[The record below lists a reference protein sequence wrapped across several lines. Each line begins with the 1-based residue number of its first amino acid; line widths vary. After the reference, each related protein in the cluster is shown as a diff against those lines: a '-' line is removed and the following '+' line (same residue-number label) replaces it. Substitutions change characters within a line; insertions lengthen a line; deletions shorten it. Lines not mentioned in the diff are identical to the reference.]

1 MQKLEGA
8 MRAYPW
14 GSHTLLAQLRGQPT
28 PTEHPEAE
36 LWFGAHPSNPGTVD
50 GLPLSHVIAESPD
63 TCLGSALC
71 AAGHDTLPFLVKLLA
86 ADEPLSLQAHPS
98 LEQARSGFEREN
110 AAGIPLSSDSRN
122 YKDSNHKPELLVAL
136 TPFSAM
142 AGFRPI
148 EATRTLLQALNCP
161 ELDRYIT
168 LLDPQSPHDS
178 LRTLFTTW
186 ITVPLSV
193 RTTLIDAVIASA
205 GSMAQRPDWIGVTLR
220 NVLELNERYP
230 GDAGVLI
237 SLMLNH
243 IELSPGQ
250 ALFLKAGQLH
260 AYIRGLGV
268 EVMANSD
275 NVLRGGLTSKH
286 VDVPELMRVVDFV
299 PNPDPVIQCI
309 DGHFQVPVEDFTVF
323 SGDAPLNERP
333 LAQAGKPLTQAD
345 RLDIQAGMPV
355 QEGNTS
361 RVKGHSSSMRPSG
374 YPAIVLCT
382 SGVVTL
388 DLLHSV
394 SQEAS
399 LHSQNTLTLKPGEAA
414 WIPASDPDFSLS
426 GGGHFFLAAAVIH

>member
-14 GSHTLLAQLRGQPT
+14 GSHTLLAQLRGKDT

-50 GLPLSHVIAESPD
+50 GRPLSQIIADNPTIS
-63 TCLGSALC
+63 LGRDLC
-71 AAGHDTLPFLVKLLA
+71 EAGHETLPFLLKLLA

-98 LEQARSGFEREN
+98 RDQARSGFEREN
-110 AAGIPLSSDSRN
+110 AASTALSSDNRN
-122 YKDSNHKPELLVAL
+122 YKDANHKPELLVAL

-142 AGFRPI
+142 AGFRPV
-148 EATRTLLQALNCP
+148 EATRALLEQLQCS

-168 LLDPQSPHDS
+168 LLDPDSPHDS
-178 LRTLFTTW
+178 LRALFTTW
-186 ITVPLSV
+186 ITVPVSV
-193 RTTLIDAVIASA
+193 RASLIDAVIASA
-205 GSMAQRPDWIGVTLR
+205 RSQVPRSDWIGITLQ
-220 NVLELNERYP
+220 NVLELNDRYP

-243 IELSPGQ
+243 IELAPGDG
-250 ALFLKAGQLH
+250 LFLGAGQLH

-299 PNPDPVIQCI
+299 ANPDPVIHS
-309 DGHFQVPVEDFTVF
+309 DNGHYQVPVEDFTLF
-323 SGDAPLNERP
+323 SGTAFPKT
-333 LAQAGKPLTQAD
+333 AA
-345 RLDIQAGMPV
+345 
-355 QEGNTS
+355 EGID
-361 RVKGHSSSMRPSG
+361 SSSMRSRG

-382 SGVVTL
+382 EGVVSLSTSGGLDMSQPLPSGETITL
-388 DLLHSV
+388 
-394 SQEAS
+394 A
-399 LHSQNTLTLKPGEAA
+399 PGDAA
-414 WIPASDPDFSLS
+414 WIPASDPDFHLS
-426 GGGHFFLAAAVIH
+426 GGGQFFLATTAVR

>member
-14 GSHTLLAQLRGQPT
+14 GSHTLLAQLRGQHT

-36 LWFGAHPSNPGTVD
+36 LWFGAHPSNPGTVE
-50 GLPLSHVIAESPD
+50 GVPLSEIIANNPD
-63 TCLGSALC
+63 TSLGSALRS
-71 AAGHDTLPFLVKLLA
+71 AGCDTLPFLLKLLA

-98 LEQARSGFEREN
+98 REQARSGFEREN
-110 AAGIPLSSDSRN
+110 DAGIPLASDNRN

-142 AGFRPI
+142 AGFRPLDD
-148 EATRTLLQALNCP
+148 TRALLEELHCSELN
-161 ELDRYIT
+161 RYIT
-168 LLDPQSPHDS
+168 LLDPESPHDS
-178 LRTLFTTW
+178 LRALFTTW
-186 ITVPLSV
+186 ITVPVSV
-193 RTTLIDAVIASA
+193 RTSLIDAVITCARPLV
-205 GSMAQRPDWIGVTLR
+205 QRSDWMGVTLQH
-220 NVLELNERYP
+220 VVELNERYP

-243 IELSPGQ
+243 IELTPGEG
-250 ALFLKAGQLH
+250 LFLGAGQLH

-299 PNPDPVIQCI
+299 VNPDPVMHSC
-309 DGHFQVPVEDFTVF
+309 DGHFRVPVEDFTLL
-323 SGDAPLNERP
+323 S
-333 LAQAGKPLTQAD
+333 AQAPT
-345 RLDIQAGMPV
+345 AGEERG
-355 QEGNTS
+355 EGDSVSVRT
-361 RVKGHSSSMRPSG
+361 PG

-388 DLLHSV
+388 RP
-394 SQEAS
+394 SQKSGSA
-399 LHSQNTLTLKPGEAA
+399 LNTPCCDVLTLTPGEAA
-414 WIPASDPDFSLS
+414 WIPASDPHIDFS
-426 GGGHFFLAAAVIH
+426 GGGHYFLATAGTA